1 MSLVDMFLGRQ
12 NVQQLP
18 PEQQQ
23 QARSEATRQFLLG
36 TLFGGRGLASGYA
49 ATQEVIPSIRA
60 AQQQQRVNQ
69 AIQQSTVPQGTG
81 LTQFGPGSQGGMLL
95 GELQGFEND
104 PAAAAMIDE
113 AAMRNPNI
121 PRVFDPSAFARNIA
135 PVLAGSAPKTAL
147 EIAQMSAPVSAEGG
161 LQTNRFTGQITGS
174 LPTTR
179 DNIQTQ
185 FNTATGRFQ
194 AVPVLGGRAAA
205 EAVRPTA
212 VETGQQI
219 NNGIVQTAPGYVPS
233 LTEIT
238 AARTAAEEAAKA
250 QFDLVDVTGP
260 DGTVYRVKRSSLLGQ
275 QPGVPTQ
282 IGQTGTTP
290 PIAQLSP
297 AQIAV
302 NEQFPKVIESAR
314 IASETASRR
323 RGTIDQLR
331 NALNNPNFETGA
343 FTQQKAALT
352 NALSALGI
360 TGDKAN
366 SYLISA
372 TSFRQGVNDLT
383 MGSLAELVGAIS
395 NFEIDFSQKRF
406 GTITDPVEANRY
418 ALDILEAGDKRKTDY
433 YNFLAKN
440 PRPDAPQLWAQSP
453 EGQRSLFEDPKL
465 LKWLPQRVIP
475 SGPDKGKT
483 AYQLPS
489 GEFVVKD

>member
-1 MSLVDMFLGRQ
+1 
-12 NVQQLP
+12 
-18 PEQQQ
+18 
-23 QARSEATRQFLLG
+23 
-36 TLFGGRGLASGYA
+36 
-49 ATQEVIPSIRA
+49 
-60 AQQQQRVNQ
+60 
-69 AIQQSTVPQGTG
+69 
-81 LTQFGPGSQGGMLL
+81 
-95 GELQGFEND
+95 
-104 PAAAAMIDE
+104 
-113 AAMRNPNI
+113 
-121 PRVFDPSAFARNIA
+121 VFDPSAFARNIA